1 MGKQV
6 GFFMTVADELAFLS
20 AVQDELGPL
29 VIIANTARTEREI
42 VALLKPVDAFNAN
55 LSLVRSDDLHD
66 VISTHVD
73 AQGVFCVDLLNSKVV
88 QFNRCKP
95 MKGWLAPG
103 RLWFEEKMDQGKK
116 STDFRSWANKL
127 LSWFEKNYS
136 RASDGLYFVGPESEK
151 LSIEGSLKLGPPRD
165 GMSPEEMKKSLGL
178 A

>member
-1 MGKQV
+1 
-6 GFFMTVADELAFLS
+6 MTPADEKAFLA
-20 AVQDELGPL
+20 AVQNEFGPL
-29 VIIANTARTEREI
+29 VIVANTARTEREI
-42 VALLKPVDAFNAN
+42 VSSLKPVDASNAN
-55 LSLVRSDDLHD
+55 LSLVRADDLHD
-66 VISTHVD
+66 VISTYIA

-95 MKGWLAPG
+95 MGEWLAPG
-103 RLWFEEKMDQGKK
+103 RLWYEEKMDRGKK
-116 STDFRSWANKL
+116 CADFRSWANKL

-165 GMSPEEMKKSLGL
+165 GMSPEEMKKALGL